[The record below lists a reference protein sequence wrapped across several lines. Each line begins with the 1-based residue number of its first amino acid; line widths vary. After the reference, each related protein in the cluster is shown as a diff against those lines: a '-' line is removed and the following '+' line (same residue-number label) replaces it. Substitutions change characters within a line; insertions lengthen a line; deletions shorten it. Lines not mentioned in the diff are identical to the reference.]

1 MKSIMKRTQ
10 KEKILEWLKSG
21 KSITAMGAL
30 GQFGCYRLA
39 SRINDLRN
47 DGYEIRCEMIK
58 VGAIEGNAWVAKYVL
73 DKTNAI

>member
-1 MKSIMKRTQ
+1 MKRTQ
-10 KEKILEWLKSG
+10 KQKILEWLKSG

-47 DGYEIRCEMIK
+47 DGYAIRCDMIT
-58 VGAIEGNAWVAKYVL
+58 VGAIEGSTRVAKYEL
-73 DKTNAI
+73 DKVKTI